1 MQKSRGELREVR
13 IFNYT
18 HRLRTVFK
26 KIHCDQCN
34 RELSESILRIPGVKS
49 VESYIRDERLILD
62 CENLSEDDLAD
73 RLETM
78 GLLIN

>member
-1 MQKSRGELREVR
+1 MKYEFS
-13 IFNYT
+13 IT
-18 HRLRTVFK
+18 HIACEQCSK